1 MTTLPLSTMAQL
13 VGGILA
19 ALSLPAFIAPE
30 SSRRGLQAFTR
41 NVRAGWLLAAVDMVW
56 VAWIV
61 LNASLGRFEH
71 LKPAV
76 YVIAP
81 VCFLM
86 LVNYLDEMLASRSLG
101 GLLLL
106 VANPILY
113 SARWHDSSWRL
124 VMPVLAY
131 VIVVIGMT
139 LVLSPY
145 RFRDAVAVLAST
157 PARCRALGLAGLAV
171 GGAVVALGALVY

>member
-1 MTTLPLSTMAQL
+1 
-13 VGGILA
+13 
-19 ALSLPAFIAPE
+19 
-30 SSRRGLQAFTR
+30 
-41 NVRAGWLLAAVDMVW
+41 MVW

-61 LNASLGRFEH
+61 LNASLGQFEY
-71 LKPAV
+71 LKPAI

-81 VCFLM
+81 ICFLM

-113 SARWHDSSWRL
+113 SARWHDSAWRL
-124 VMPVLAY
+124 VMPALAY
-131 VIVVIGMT
+131 VLIVAGMT

-145 RFRDAVAVLAST
+145 RFRDAVSVLAST
-157 PARCRALGLAGLAV
+157 PARCRVLGLSGLAV
-171 GGAVVALGALVY
+171 GGVVLALGAFVY

>member
-1 MTTLPLSTMAQL
+1 MTTLPLTTMAYII
-13 VGGILA
+13 GGSLA
-19 ALSLPAFIAPE
+19 AVSLPAFAAPAA
-30 SSRRGLQAFTR
+30 SQRGLQGFTR
-41 NVRAGWLLAAVDMVW
+41 SIRAGWLLAAVDLVW

-61 LNASLGRFEH
+61 LNASLGRFEY

-81 VCFLM
+81 VFFFM

-113 SARWHDSSWRL
+113 SARWHDSAWRL
-124 VMPVLAY
+124 VMVSLAY
-131 VIVVIGMT
+131 AIVVVGMV

-145 RFRDAVAVLAST
+145 RFRDAVAVVAST
-157 PARCRALGLAGLAV
+157 PARCRLLGLSGLV
-171 GGAVVALGALVY
+171 LGGVVIALGAFVY